1 MGTGPP
7 QTCSCHRVHGPG
19 ASSGF
24 PSEISLRHA
33 NASFAWTCAKHFR
46 ESRSRTRPDGTFR
59 TTHAIS
65 RANPRR
71 IFISPAWELS
81 DTKTTHSVRCDSI
94 ATPDKA
100 VPIAAIAF
108 AAFTA
113 HNLPDGVE
121 PNQIERRELTIGATM
136 NGWEKTDAE
145 EVQSASS
152 AAEDGDDASQA
163 RLTRR
168 EERGEEHVPIAVNLT

>member
-46 ESRSRTRPDGTFR
+46 VSRSRTRPDGTLR
-59 TTHAIS
+59 TTHTIS
-65 RANPRR
+65 RASPRR

-94 ATPDKA
+94 ASTQ
-100 VPIAAIAF
+100 IACQERIPAK
-108 AAFTA
+108 
-113 HNLPDGVE
+113 
-121 PNQIERRELTIGATM
+121 QIERRELTIGATM